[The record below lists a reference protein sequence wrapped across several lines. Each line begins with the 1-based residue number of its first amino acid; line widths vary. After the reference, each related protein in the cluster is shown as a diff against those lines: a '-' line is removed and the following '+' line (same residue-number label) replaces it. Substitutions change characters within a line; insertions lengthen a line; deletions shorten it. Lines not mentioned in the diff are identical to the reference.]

1 MAAEYQLKEFAF
13 FGALATNINI
23 PEEIRYDGQTWF
35 TVHPLHDLES
45 LFWIYLWFI
54 YFRLL
59 SQTIETASGATLKHL
74 QQSRRTI
81 RDRAK
86 QFFFCTI
93 HGTQRRTL
101 MVVCSTSTIG
111 AEVFRF
117 QPFYTDCPKLLDPLL
132 FIKELSKEYLRIQ
145 TLGPLKNGN
154 TWQIPLARF
163 SEDTLYRTLENIL
176 VDTLGAMGSEAFPVQ
191 DADAILK
198 VKDASTTAEV
208 VGEHKGDALPEDAL
222 SALQLHD

>member
-1 MAAEYQLKEFAF
+1 
-13 FGALATNINI
+13 
-23 PEEIRYDGQTWF
+23 
-35 TVHPLHDLES
+35 
-45 LFWIYLWFI
+45 
-54 YFRLL
+54 
-59 SQTIETASGATLKHL
+59 
-74 QQSRRTI
+74 
-81 RDRAK
+81 
-86 QFFFCTI
+86 
-93 HGTQRRTL
+93 
-101 MVVCSTSTIG
+101 MVVCSTSIIG

-154 TWQIPLARF
+154 TWQIPLTRF

-208 VGEHKGDALPEDAL
+208 VGEHKGNALPENAL
-222 SALQLHD
+222 SALQLHN